1 MEKDLNFN
9 KDEALYMWTS
19 FPFVDRPIH
28 SVALCLIIALV
39 AYILWQ
45 LTIVQW
51 DAPLYYFLGVFILLL
66 GIMPYFIPT
75 TYYFFER
82 GLLIQYPIVKIE
94 KLYTEF
100 GCFYVDKMGIMLSTY
115 KMPRRMDTFRGQSI
129 RFSKTQSERQEI
141 ITFLKEKIG
150 KSY

>member
-9 KDEALYMWTS
+9 KDEALYTWTS

-28 SVALCLIIALV
+28 SVALCMIITLV

-51 DAPLYYFLGVFILLL
+51 DAPLYYFLGVFILLI

-75 TYYFFER
+75 TYYFFEK

-100 GCFYVDKMGIMLSTY
+100 GCFYTDKMGIMLSTY
-115 KMPRRMDTFRGQSI
+115 KKPRRMDTFRGQSI

-141 ITFLKEKIG
+141 ISFLKEKIG
-150 KSY
+150 KVY